1 MIFSDRHSVN
11 KKYLKFKSY
20 NMKKFLLIA
29 GFAESVINFRWD
41 FICAAQKRGLEVHI
55 AAPDI
60 TKDANI
66 RDKLLHQGFV
76 IHDIPMQRT
85 GTNPVEDFKTLLAL
99 RKLMQQI
106 KPDYALAY
114 TIKPVIYGML
124 AAKSAGV
131 PHRIALITGLGYAFQ
146 DTGGNGA
153 KNWIRQI
160 TRKLYKQA
168 LAATEI
174 TFFQNDDD
182 QKLFAD
188 LGITHPGQRTIV
200 VNGSGVN
207 TEKFSP
213 QPLPEGNEIHFLL
226 IGRLLKDKGVREY
239 IAAARSIKQKY
250 PHAVFNMVG
259 FLDSNPSS
267 VTQAELDQWINDG
280 TVKFWGK
287 LSDVRPALNACHVFV
302 LPSYREGT
310 PRTVL
315 EAMATGR
322 AIITT
327 DAPGC
332 RQTVDDGYNGFL
344 VPVQSAEKLAEAMAR
359 FIEQPAL
366 IENMRQASLETVKT
380 KYDVNIIN
388 EFMLHNMNL

>member
-1 MIFSDRHSVN
+1 
-11 KKYLKFKSY
+11 
-20 NMKKFLLIA
+20 MKKFLMIA
-29 GFAESVINFRWD
+29 GFAESVVNFRWD
-41 FICAAQKRGLEVHI
+41 LICAVQAKGLEVHI
-55 AAPDI
+55 AAPEI
-60 TKDANI
+60 LQDAPT
-66 RDKLLHQGFV
+66 REKLQAQGFILHNV
-76 IHDIPMQRT
+76 PMQRT

-99 RKLMQQI
+99 RQLMQQI
-106 KPDYALAY
+106 KPDYVLAY

-146 DTGGNGA
+146 DSDSSTA
-153 KNWIRQI
+153 KNWIRRI
-160 TRKLYKQA
+160 TRGLYKQA
-168 LAATEI
+168 LAATEV

-182 QKLFAD
+182 QKLFSD
-188 LGITHPGQRTIV
+188 LGITSPGQRTIV

-213 QPLPEGNEIHFLL
+213 QPLPEGEEIHFLL

-239 IAAARSIKQKY
+239 VEAARKVKQKY

-259 FLDSNPSS
+259 FIDINPSAI
-267 VTQAELDQWINDG
+267 TQAELDQWVSEG

-287 LSDVRPALNACHVFV
+287 LSDVRPALNACHIFV

-332 RQTVDDGYNGFL
+332 RQTVDEGYNGFL
-344 VPVQSAEKLAEAMAR
+344 VPVQSSEKLAEAMER
-359 FIEQPAL
+359 FITQPDL
-366 IENMRQASLETVKT
+366 IESMRQASLEIVKT

-388 EFMLHNMNL
+388 DFMLQNMNI

>member
-1 MIFSDRHSVN
+1 M
-11 KKYLKFKSY
+11 
-20 NMKKFLLIA
+20 IA
-29 GFAESVINFRWD
+29 GFAESVVNFRWD
-41 FICAAQKRGLEVHI
+41 LICAVQAKGLEVHI
-55 AAPDI
+55 AAPEI
-60 TKDANI
+60 LQDAPT
-66 RDKLLHQGFV
+66 REKLQAQGFILHNV
-76 IHDIPMQRT
+76 PMQRT

-99 RKLMQQI
+99 RQLMQQI
-106 KPDYALAY
+106 KPDYVLAY

-146 DTGGNGA
+146 DSDSSTA
-153 KNWIRQI
+153 KNWIRRI
-160 TRKLYKQA
+160 TRGLYKQA
-168 LAATEI
+168 LTATEV

-182 QKLFAD
+182 QKLFSD
-188 LGITHPGQRTIV
+188 LGITSPGQRTIV

-213 QPLPEGNEIHFLL
+213 QPLPEGEETHFLL

-239 IAAARSIKQKY
+239 VEAARKVKQKY

-259 FLDSNPSS
+259 FIDINPSAI
-267 VTQAELDQWINDG
+267 TQAELDQWVSEG

-287 LSDVRPALNACHVFV
+287 LSDVRPALNACHIFV

-332 RQTVDDGYNGFL
+332 RQTVDEGYNGFL
-344 VPVQSAEKLAEAMAR
+344 VPVQSSEKLAEAMER
-359 FIEQPAL
+359 FITQPDL
-366 IENMRQASLETVKT
+366 IESMRQASLEIVKT

-388 EFMLHNMNL
+388 DFMLRNMNI

>member
-1 MIFSDRHSVN
+1 M
-11 KKYLKFKSY
+11 
-20 NMKKFLLIA
+20 MKKFLLIA
-29 GFAESVINFRWD
+29 GFAESVTNFRWD
-41 FICAAQKRGLEVHI
+41 LICAIQAKGLEVHI
-55 AAPDI
+55 AAPEI
-60 TKDANI
+60 TKDAPT
-66 RDKLLHQGFV
+66 RDKLQSHGFIV
-76 IHDIPMQRT
+76 HDVPMQRT
-85 GTNPVEDFKTLLAL
+85 GTNPIEDFKTLLAL
-99 RKLMQQI
+99 RKLMQEI
-106 KPDYALAY
+106 RPDYALAY

-146 DTGGNGA
+146 DTDNSTP
-153 KNWIRQI
+153 KSWIRQI
-160 TRKLYKQA
+160 TRRLYKQA
-168 LAATEI
+168 LSTTEI
-174 TFFQNDDD
+174 TFFQNNDD

-188 LGITHPGQRTIV
+188 LGITSPSQNTVV

-207 TEKFSP
+207 TQKFIP
-213 QPLPEGNEIHFLL
+213 QPLPEGDEVHFLL

-239 IAAARSIKQKY
+239 VEAARLIKQKY
-250 PHAVFNMVG
+250 PNAVFNMVG

-267 VTQAELDQWINDG
+267 VTQAELDQWVNDG

-332 RQTVDDGYNGFL
+332 RQTVDEGYNGFL
-344 VPVQSAEKLAEAMAR
+344 VPVQSAEKLASTMAR
-359 FIEQPAL
+359 FLENPDL
-366 IENMRQASLETVKT
+366 IESMRQASLETVKT

-388 EFMLHNMNL
+388 DFMLQTMKV

>member
-1 MIFSDRHSVN
+1 
-11 KKYLKFKSY
+11 
-20 NMKKFLLIA
+20 MKKFLMIA

-41 FICAAQKRGLEVHI
+41 FICALQNRGLEVHI
-55 AAPDI
+55 AAPEI
-60 TKDANI
+60 TANASI
-66 RDKLLHQGFV
+66 SEKLRTQGFI
-76 IHDIPMQRT
+76 IHDVPMQRT
-85 GTNPVEDFKTLLAL
+85 GTNPIEDIKTFLAL
-99 RKLMQQI
+99 KKLIQQI
-106 KPDYALAY
+106 KPDYTLAY

-124 AAKSAGV
+124 AAKLAGV

-146 DTGGNGA
+146 NSDKTGA
-153 KNWIRQI
+153 QHWIRQI
-160 TRKLYKQA
+160 TQQLYKHA

-174 TFFQNDDD
+174 TFFQNSDD

-188 LGITHPGQRTIV
+188 LGITHQDQHTVV

-207 TEKFSP
+207 TEKFTP
-213 QPLPEGNEIHFLL
+213 QPLPKSDSIHFLL

-239 IAAARSIKQKY
+239 VDAARSVKNKF
-250 PHAVFNMVG
+250 PNTVFNIVG

-267 VTQAELDQWINDG
+267 ITQPELDQWINEG
-280 TVKFWGK
+280 TIKFWGK

-344 VPVQSAEKLAEAMAR
+344 IPVKSSQKLAEAMEK
-359 FIEQPAL
+359 FIQQPSL
-366 IENMRQASLETVKT
+366 IENMRQASLEIVKN
-380 KYDVNIIN
+380 KYDVDIVNN
-388 EFMLHNMNL
+388 FMLDKMNISSQS